1 MEFSED
7 IKQLLKDKFP
17 DKDMYSMSKDE
28 LIQFREEVVELREEY
43 NLLEMAMKGLGNAAY
58 GAAANQYFY
67 FFNVELA
74 GDITGECR
82 NLTKSMIR
90 NLENFFHEEI
100 WTRKDLQEKFDFELD
115 ESMHD
120 WYREQPIWVYSDTDS
135 AYTTYGSLFKCMTPK
150 YKEKY
155 STDKAK
161 LDFILK
167 FNKEFL
173 DDQNSKWCQEIYDKR
188 FGNSVHEFEL
198 ETVSRSGI
206 FLKKKMNMKALA
218 YSKGKYFDDYKISG
232 TGIELIKTT
241 TPSLCR
247 KIIKDITMSLM
258 YDYDEDNK
266 VEYIQKLNA
275 KLKQYKREFWC
286 ADAEDI
292 SQSIGVGSYKT
303 YVLNDEDEL
312 TFALKAPVSVKS
324 VGWFNYLA
332 HKNNDDNKKFYSG
345 KIKYYRFLNGN
356 NKEYFGY
363 PAGELPSWA
372 PPMDKNE
379 QWQKTVISPI
389 NRFLEVMK
397 IPIKSGEDNIQ
408 LGLFDFA

>member
-82 NLTKSMIR
+82 NLTKSMIK

-173 DDQNSKWCQEIYDKR
+173 DDQNSKWCHEIYDKR
-188 FGNSVHEFEL
+188 FGYSVHEFEL
-198 ETVSRSGI
+198 S
-206 FLKKKMNMKALA
+206 
-218 YSKGKYFDDYKISG
+218 
-232 TGIELIKTT
+232 
-241 TPSLCR
+241 
-247 KIIKDITMSLM
+247 
-258 YDYDEDNK
+258 
-266 VEYIQKLNA
+266 
-275 KLKQYKREFWC
+275 
-286 ADAEDI
+286 
-292 SQSIGVGSYKT
+292 
-303 YVLNDEDEL
+303 
-312 TFALKAPVSVKS
+312 
-324 VGWFNYLA
+324 
-332 HKNNDDNKKFYSG
+332 
-345 KIKYYRFLNGN
+345 
-356 NKEYFGY
+356 
-363 PAGELPSWA
+363 
-372 PPMDKNE
+372 
-379 QWQKTVISPI
+379 
-389 NRFLEVMK
+389 
-397 IPIKSGEDNIQ
+397 
-408 LGLFDFA
+408 

>member
-1 MEFSED
+1 MNIKIEVED
-7 IKQLLKDKFP
+7 IESVECIGQFE
-17 DKDMYSMSKDE
+17 DE
-28 LIQFREEVVELREEY
+28 YVYDIEVDDDSHTFV
-43 NLLEMAMKGLGNAAY
+43 
-58 GAAANQYFY
+58 AN
-67 FFNVELA
+67 NVLVH
-74 GDITGECR
+74 
-82 NLTKSMIR
+82 N
-90 NLENFFHEEI
+90 
-100 WTRKDLQEKFDFELD
+100 
-115 ESMHD
+115 
-120 WYREQPIWVYSDTDS
+120 S
-135 AYTTYGSLFKCMTPK
+135 AYTTYGSLFKCMTQK

-173 DDQNSKWCQEIYDKR
+173 DDQNNKWCHEIYDKR